1 MFGSRTTATT
11 RRATAAAVA
20 AASTLTVLTSAGPA
34 AASTAQARVGGAQ
47 VVCTSSQ
54 PGLAA
59 RLADDVADAIR
70 PRQDSSALAVYDR
83 RTGTTC
89 EFRADVHYDSAS
101 VVKVSVLAALLR
113 KAQEEDR
120 RLTRDEV
127 DLTTAMVT
135 RSDNA
140 ATSTLW
146 RRIGRERFAQF
157 LSLAGMRNTEPG
169 RNGVWGLTQVTA
181 RDQVKLLRLL
191 TASNPVLNAESRAYA
206 LTLMNR
212 VVPSQRWGVPAGA
225 PDSATVHVK
234 NGWLPR
240 ATGAWRVHS
249 IGAFTHGGNDYG
261 IAVLSQ
267 GNRRMDYGVGTIQGV
282 AKAVHRGLGR
292 R

>member
-1 MFGSRTTATT
+1 MFGSRTSATK
-11 RRATAAAVA
+11 RRAVAAAVA
-20 AASTLTVLTSAGPA
+20 AASTLTVLTSASPA
-34 AASTAQARVGGAQ
+34 AASTAQARVGGSQ
-47 VVCTSSQ
+47 VVCSSSQ

-59 RLADDVADAIR
+59 RLAEDVAGAIR
-70 PRQDSSALAVYDR
+70 GRQDSSAVAVYDR

-89 EFRADVHYDSAS
+89 EFRAGARYDSAS

-113 KAQEEDR
+113 KAQEEHR
-120 RLTRDEV
+120 KLTPREV
-127 DLTTAMVT
+127 ELTTAMVT

-146 RRIGRERFAQF
+146 RSIGRERFGRF
-157 LSLAGMRNTEPG
+157 LSLAGMRETVPG

-181 RDQVKLLRLL
+181 RDQAKLLRLL
-191 TASNPVLNAESRAYA
+191 TASNPVLTAESRAYA
-206 LTLMNR
+206 LTLMNK
-212 VVPSQRWGVPAGA
+212 VVPGQRWGVPAGA
-225 PDSATVHVK
+225 PGSATVHVK

-240 ATGAWRVHS
+240 AEGAWRVHS

-267 GNRRMDYGVGTIQGV
+267 GNRTMDYGVATIQGV
-282 AKAVHRGLGR
+282 AKAVHRELGR